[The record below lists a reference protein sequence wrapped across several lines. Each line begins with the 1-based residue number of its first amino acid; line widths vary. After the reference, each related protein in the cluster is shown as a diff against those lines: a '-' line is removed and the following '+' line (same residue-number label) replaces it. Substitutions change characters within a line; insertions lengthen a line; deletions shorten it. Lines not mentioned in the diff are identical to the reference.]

1 MTPIIQRRCGFRL
14 GQVVGYYAQPVSQSP
29 LVSLQRSIRHQA
41 FETGLDPEE
50 LAEARKWHQS
60 FQPNS
65 IPPGNTSFSR
75 SSGPGGQH
83 VNKTETKA
91 TTTWPISQLLG
102 MLPTLLHPGVRSSKY
117 YSKRNDCISIQAQTQ
132 RSRAANTD
140 ENHQKL
146 FEELQ
151 TLYKSTVPGE
161 TSPDKARKYEA
172 LKKTATEVR
181 IKLKKQQGSKKMSR
195 KGGTAE
201 N

>member
-1 MTPIIQRRCGFRL
+1 MMTPIMQRRCGLRPSQAA
-14 GQVVGYYAQPVSQSP
+14 GHNAWPVSQSP
-29 LVSLQRSIRHQA
+29 LVYLQRSIRHQA
-41 FETGLDPEE
+41 FETGYDPEKI
-50 LAEARKWHQS
+50 AEARKWRQS
-60 FQPNS
+60 FQSSS

-102 MLPTLLHPGVRSSKY
+102 ILPTLLHPGVRSSKY

-132 RSRAANTD
+132 RSRAANAD

-151 TLYKSTVPGE
+151 ILYKSTVPGE
-161 TSPDKARKYEA
+161 TSPDKTRKYEV
-172 LKKTATEVR
+172 L
-181 IKLKKQQGSKKMSR
+181 
-195 KGGTAE
+195 
-201 N
+201 